1 MIKCNIV
8 AVKGSDNPKYDKRNS
23 IIEEFMSMDK
33 DCGVSFE
40 ISEAV
45 KPIDF
50 NVVDGKVIYDGE
62 SFNISQRFSHLPI
75 FYFANYL
82 SHYKIWKEM
91 GPTFVLEDDIIYDME
106 VFQKIP
112 GIIEKFENIK
122 ISNKILYLQSSCPW
136 REGLPDKQ
144 YPYLIDYSE
153 DFYMLYNKIFNDVS
167 GNAAYYMNIDQNLLA
182 TLKRQTG
189 ATDGVLDDLLKENS
203 LLFFIPK
210 DFDKWFKLNRDVQ

>member
-8 AVKGSDNPKYDKRNS
+8 AVKGSENPKYDKRNS
-23 IIEEFMSMDK
+23 IIEEFLSIDK
-33 DCGVSFE
+33 DCEVNFE
-40 ISEAV
+40 IAEAV
-45 KPIDF
+45 KPNDF

-62 SFNISQRFSHLPI
+62 SFEISQRFSHLPI

-91 GPTFVLEDDIIYDME
+91 GPTFVLEDDIIYDID
-106 VFQKIP
+106 VFKRLP
-112 GIIEKFENIK
+112 ALIEKFENIK
-122 ISNKILYLQSSCPW
+122 MPNKILYLQSSCPW

-144 YPYLIDYSE
+144 YQYLIDYSE
-153 DFYMLYNKIFNDVS
+153 DFYMLYSQVFNDVS

-189 ATDGVLDDLLKENS
+189 ATDGVLDDLLKNNS

>member
-8 AVKGSDNPKYDKRNS
+8 AVKGSENPKYDKRNS
-23 IIEEFMSMDK
+23 IIEEFLSIDK
-33 DCGVSFE
+33 DCEINFE
-40 ISEAV
+40 IAEAV
-45 KPIDF
+45 KPNDF

-62 SFNISQRFSHLPI
+62 SFDISKKASHLPI

-91 GPTFVLEDDIIYDME
+91 GPTFVLEDDIIYDID
-106 VFQKIP
+106 VFNRLP
-112 GIIEKFENIK
+112 TLIEKFEKIK
-122 ISNKILYLQSSCPW
+122 MPNKILYLQSSCPW

-144 YPYLIDYSE
+144 YQYLIDYSE
-153 DFYMLYNKIFNDVS
+153 DFYMLHSQFFNDVS

-182 TLKRQTG
+182 TLKRETG
-189 ATDGVLDDLLKENS
+189 ATDGVLDELLKNNS
-203 LLFFIPK
+203 LLYFIPK